1 MSAVLKVCANTL
13 GGKESKQLHL
23 VPEVT
28 AGCVGGSLRKK
39 QAICTET
46 GQLEGQIIVA
56 QVEKKR
62 KEFSKRNY
70 KFKVIVTSSVF
81 EFQKQLLLSSN
92 ML

>member
-62 KEFSKRNY
+62 KEFSKR
-70 KFKVIVTSSVF
+70 ITSS
-81 EFQKQLLLSSN
+81 KSLLQALYLNFKSN
-92 ML
+92 SYCLQICF